1 MPVRGW
7 ASPHLSVTASEK
19 VIVKQKGLQCM
30 CVCVCVQQFLSWASH
45 RCAWHWLKFLSRGQ
59 SVLTVELSA
68 RRLLFLHG
76 WMKFLLKWRLSAV
89 TRLSRPSVSG
99 SSCEEIFWEMLCLK
113 EEKML
118 RRWIVIFF
126 LKTERWCHTPA
137 GFMFSE
143 SGQTWGQNMLKKN
156 PKKPNV
162 SSKNISLKLSHT
174 CIIYSGDSINRFEVF
189 ITSDKQTKELWNNYV
204 IPKKLPWSYCL
215 RSKENF
221 KQQKKKKKDAPAQL
235 LCYFCYHQAATPGFD
250 SLPTSSV

>member
-1 MPVRGW
+1 MYV
-7 ASPHLSVTASEK
+7 
-19 VIVKQKGLQCM
+19 

-143 SGQTWGQNMLKKN
+143 SGQTWGQNMLKKKP
-156 PKKPNV
+156 PKNQMCLPKTFHWSFLTHVLFTVETP
-162 SSKNISLKLSHT
+162 STGLRFLLHLTSKLRNFEIITWFQRNFLEVIKVQRKLQAT
-174 CIIYSGDSINRFEVF
+174 
-189 ITSDKQTKELWNNYV
+189 
-204 IPKKLPWSYCL
+204 
-215 RSKENF
+215 
-221 KQQKKKKKDAPAQL
+221 KKKKRCSCSTTL
-235 LCYFCYHQAATPGFD
+235 LFL
-250 SLPTSSV
+250 LPSGSDTWFWLSSYKQCVGGKWPHM

>member
-143 SGQTWGQNMLKKN
+143 SGQTWGQNMLKK
-156 PKKPNV
+156 KPQKTKCV
-162 SSKNISLKLSHT
+162 FQKHFTEAFSHM
-174 CIIYSGDSINRFEVF
+174 YYLQWR
-189 ITSDKQTKELWNNYV
+189 LH
-204 IPKKLPWSYCL
+204 
-215 RSKENF
+215 
-221 KQQKKKKKDAPAQL
+221 QQVWGF
-235 LCYFCYHQAATPGFD
+235 YYIWQAN
-250 SLPTSSV
+250 

>member
-1 MPVRGW
+1 MY
-7 ASPHLSVTASEK
+7 
-19 VIVKQKGLQCM
+19 
-30 CVCVCVQQFLSWASH
+30 VCVCVQQFLSWASH

-118 RRWIVIFF
+118 RGWIVIFF

-143 SGQTWGQNMLKKN
+143 SGQTWGQNMLKKT

-221 KQQKKKKKDAPAQL
+221 EQQKKKKKRML
-235 LCYFCYHQAATPGFD
+235 LLNYFVISATIRQRHLVLTLFLQAVCRGKMTTHVMCD
-250 SLPTSSV
+250 

>member
-19 VIVKQKGLQCM
+19 VIVKQKGLQ

-118 RRWIVIFF
+118 RRWILIFF
-126 LKTERWCHTPA
+126 LMFFKTT
-137 GFMFSE
+137 SE
-143 SGQTWGQNMLKKN
+143 NRAVM
-156 PKKPNV
+156 P
-162 SSKNISLKLSHT
+162 HT
-174 CIIYSGDSINRFEVF
+174 CRF
-189 ITSDKQTKELWNNYV
+189 YV
-204 IPKKLPWSYCL
+204 L
-215 RSKENF
+215 RIRPNMRSEH
-221 KQQKKKKKDAPAQL
+221 A
-235 LCYFCYHQAATPGFD
+235 
-250 SLPTSSV
+250 